1 MPMPLAPRALLA
13 LAIAALVSPASAQ
26 APADRPAPPTVTADD
41 NGFAIR
47 SADGAYALRLRG
59 DAQADGRFFLDDEAG
74 LGVNQFLVRRARLM
88 LQTTLGG
95 RHDARVQANFG
106 QGRVELQDAYVSTRL
121 TRALNIQAGKF
132 KVPLGLEWLRA
143 PTDLTLVEL
152 GLPSALV
159 PRRDVGLMLHGA
171 PSRRIDYQAGVF
183 NGAVDGQSPDGDAGD
198 AMDVAARV
206 FAHPMRGTRSP
217 LAGLGV
223 GIGATLGTERGTL
236 AAPAVAAYRTVGGL
250 NILRLRATGVDTTS
264 ARADGRRVRVSPQ
277 AYLYTGPL
285 SLMAE
290 YVVSQ
295 QATRLGSATADLRAD
310 AWQVQAGYVLTGE
323 NASFGRLR
331 PRRPLGVGA
340 GAFEVGA
347 RVGRLTVD
355 DDAFPTF
362 ASPATQAAGATAVAV
377 GVSWYP
383 SAQVKWMANVERT
396 TLDAA
401 GAAPAGTSLPTET
414 LVLTRIQVA
423 F

>member
-1 MPMPLAPRALLA
+1 MPRSLRALLA
-13 LAIAALVSPASAQ
+13 LVAALASPVSAQ

-47 SADGAYALRLRG
+47 SADGAYGLRLRG
-59 DAQADGRFFLDDEAG
+59 DAQADGRFFVDDEAG
-74 LGVNQFLVRRARLM
+74 LGVDQFFVRRARLM
-88 LQTTLGG
+88 LQATLGG

-121 TRALNIQAGKF
+121 TPALNVQAGKF

-183 NGAVDGQSPDGDAGD
+183 NGALDGQNADGDAGD
-198 AMDVAARV
+198 AFDVAARV
-206 FAHPMRGTRSP
+206 FAHPLRGTRSP
-217 LAGLGV
+217 LAGLGL

-236 AAPAVAAYRTVGGL
+236 AAPAVAAYRASGGL
-250 NILRLRATGVDTTS
+250 AIARLRATGVDSTS
-264 ARADGRRVRVSPQ
+264 ARADGRRLRVSPQ

-285 SLMAE
+285 SVLAE
-290 YVVSQ
+290 YVVSE
-295 QATRLGSATADLRAD
+295 QATRLGGTTADLRAD

-323 NASFGRLR
+323 DATYGRLR

-347 RVGRLTVD
+347 RVGMLRMD

-362 ASPATQAAGATAVAV
+362 ANPATQASRATALAA
-377 GVSWYP
+377 GLSWYP

-401 GAAPAGTSLPTET
+401 DAAPAGTALPTET
-414 LVLTRIQVA
+414 VILTRIQVA

>member
-1 MPMPLAPRALLA
+1 MPRSPRALLA
-13 LAIAALVSPASAQ
+13 LVAALASSVSAQ
-26 APADRPAPPTVTADD
+26 VPADRPAPPVVTADD

-59 DAQADGRFFLDDEAG
+59 DAQADGRFFVDDEAG
-74 LGVNQFLVRRARLM
+74 LGVDQFFVRRARLM
-88 LQTTLGG
+88 MQATLGG

-121 TRALNIQAGKF
+121 TPALNVQAGKF

-143 PTDLTLVEL
+143 PTDLTLIEL

-183 NGAVDGQSPDGDAGD
+183 NGALDGQSADGDTGD
-198 AMDVAARV
+198 AFDVAARV
-206 FAHPMRGTRSP
+206 FAHPMRGTQSP

-236 AAPAVAAYRTVGGL
+236 AAPAVAAYRTSGGL
-250 NILRLRATGVDTTS
+250 NITRLRATGVDSTS
-264 ARADGRRVRVSPQ
+264 ARADGRRFRVSPQ
-277 AYLYTGPL
+277 AYLYSGPL
-285 SLMAE
+285 SVMAE

-295 QATRLGSATADLRAD
+295 QATRLGGATADLRAD

-323 NASFGRLR
+323 DATYGRLR

-347 RVGRLTVD
+347 RVGMLRMD

-362 ASPATQAAGATAVAV
+362 ANPATQASRATALAA
-377 GVSWYP
+377 GLSWYP

-401 GAAPAGTSLPTET
+401 DVAPAGTALPTET
-414 LVLTRIQVA
+414 VILTRIQVA